1 MLPRDST
8 AGQGSAKCLQKFLGG
23 PGGDDRQFTDM
34 ALAAFLNVNHQS
46 YPHVAMPAPAF
57 ATAVEWTENHRKPLL
72 FKLQNFLLSHP
83 QMTEAGGMFA
93 VLDNGDSELDA
104 DTVSALQS
112 MMNCMNLG
120 DDFAADAEVYKSTLC
135 APSCRWLTPCVLI
148 SRIFTNSFRRQPSSP
163 TQPSP
168 RHGAWSC
175 ALWHRRLQLQL
186 RQIFAAALVSAAATP
201 VRVANLVQKSQLT
214 TQPAAAAH

>member
-1 MLPRDST
+1 
-8 AGQGSAKCLQKFLGG
+8 
-23 PGGDDRQFTDM
+23 
-34 ALAAFLNVNHQS
+34 
-46 YPHVAMPAPAF
+46 MPAPAF

-72 FKLQNFLLSHP
+72 LKLQNFLLSHP
-83 QMTEAGGMFA
+83 QMTQAGGKFA
-93 VLDNGDSELDA
+93 VVENGELDA
-104 DTVSALQS
+104 ATVSALQT
-112 MMNCMNLG
+112 MMNCVNLG
-120 DDFAADAEVYKSTLC
+120 DDFAAAAEVYKSTLR

-148 SRIFTNSFRRQPSSP
+148 SRHFTNSFRRRPPSP

-168 RHGAWSC
+168 RHGARSC

>member
-1 MLPRDST
+1 MHARDST
-8 AGQGSAKCLQKFLGG
+8 AGQGSAKCLQKFLGVRPDG
-23 PGGDDRQFTDM
+23 EHGQFTDM

-72 FKLQNFLLSHP
+72 LKLQNFLLSHP
-83 QMTEAGGMFA
+83 QMTQAGGKFA
-93 VLDNGDSELDA
+93 VVENGELDA
-104 DTVSALQS
+104 ATVSALQT
-112 MMNCMNLG
+112 MMNCVNLG
-120 DDFAADAEVYKSTLC
+120 DDFAAAAEVYKSTLR

-148 SRIFTNSFRRQPSSP
+148 SRHFTNSFRRRPPSP

>member
-1 MLPRDST
+1 
-8 AGQGSAKCLQKFLGG
+8 
-23 PGGDDRQFTDM
+23 M

-72 FKLQNFLLSHP
+72 LKLQNFLLSHP

-93 VLDNGDSELDA
+93 VVENGELDA

-112 MMNCMNLG
+112 MMNCVNLG

-135 APSCRWLTPCVLI
+135 APSCRWLTACVLI
-148 SRIFTNSFRRQPSSP
+148 SRIFTNSFRRRPPSESDCPRPNLPHGTVLGVAPSGIVGYNCNYDKYSLQPLCLQRRHLFGLQTSCRNRSS
-163 TQPSP
+163 
-168 RHGAWSC
+168 
-175 ALWHRRLQLQL
+175 RRNLQQQL
-186 RQIFAAALVSAAATP
+186 IDILRRARRRGGVAAGEP
-201 VRVANLVQKSQLT
+201 F
-214 TQPAAAAH
+214 H